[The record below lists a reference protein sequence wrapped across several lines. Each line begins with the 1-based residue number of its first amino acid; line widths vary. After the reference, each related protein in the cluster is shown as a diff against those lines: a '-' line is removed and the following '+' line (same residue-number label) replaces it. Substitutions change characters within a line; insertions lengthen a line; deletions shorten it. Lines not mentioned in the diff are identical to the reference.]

1 MQIGGPGDASH
12 DDENTEDFDPD
23 PNHSDGVIGQRFEI
37 FEGVR
42 LVHVG
47 ASSGAPVC
55 APAAPADLPK
65 PILPAHCYFA
75 FTLEVIEVITLDAIL
90 NWSLRFSIPC
100 RRAIQSKS
108 V

>member
-1 MQIGGPGDASH
+1 MSMPPAPH
-12 DDENTEDFDPD
+12 PYAR
-23 PNHSDGVIGQRFEI
+23 QRLRRTCRSRFCQ
-37 FEGVR
+37 R
-42 LVHVG
+42 N
-47 ASSGAPVC
+47 
-55 APAAPADLPK
+55 
-65 PILPAHCYFA
+65 CYFD

>member
-1 MQIGGPGDASH
+1 MRIGGPGNAGH
-12 DDENTEDFDPD
+12 DDEKDFDPA
-23 PNHSDGVIGQRFEI
+23 PNHSDSVIGQRFEAVAS
-37 FEGVR
+37 FMSVPPATHPSARQR
-42 LVHVG
+42 LRRTCR
-47 ASSGAPVC
+47 SRFYQ
-55 APAAPADLPK
+55 LN
-65 PILPAHCYFA
+65 CYFA